1 MLKHCR
7 KGFCKVIKGKNAADL
22 IFEWKESNLINVRG
36 KNGSGK
42 TERVMASIDNSRSR
56 SRALVITDE
65 KNHYKGIR
73 TIEKKYLTNNDL
85 KVVDDILNIYP
96 DFNLV
101 VFDETIPVTEIK
113 GFYQSFSNLANKYEE
128 VLFVW
133 LQKKIV
139 IASQR
144 SLVKRTLF
152 YILFKKEN

>member
-7 KGFCKVIKGKNAADL
+7 KGFCKVIKGKNSADL

-42 TERVMASIDNSRSR
+42 TERVMASIDNSRPR

-73 TIEKKYLTNNDL
+73 TIEKKYLTDNDL

-133 LQKKIV
+133 I
-139 IASQR
+139 
-144 SLVKRTLF
+144 TE
-152 YILFKKEN
+152 ENSNSKSAFFSEKNAFLHSI